1 VSVRVDNRSTPSDAA
16 SIATERDRPAE
27 IAGGTGVA
35 DATPDVSARGTCRE
49 CGATPR
55 VHGTALCG
63 ACYPAAISR
72 VRAAL
77 SSGRPKGERPSPSIA
92 GTQGAKAKP
101 SRTADEV
108 REQARA
114 EAEQRAAASAEKIV
128 ADVVAAGRPVPK
140 PEVSEIVPVATNRAI
155 QVAVA
160 SGRIR
165 GGWRG
170 YEAVA

>member
-1 VSVRVDNRSTPSDAA
+1 MSTPSVPTGTGGV
-16 SIATERDRPAE
+16 SIAADLTP
-27 IAGGTGVA
+27 GVA
-35 DATPDVSARGTCRE
+35 GADQNAGAVDELPDVSARGRCRE
-49 CGATPR
+49 CGGTPR

-63 ACYPAAISR
+63 ECYPAAISR

-77 SSGRPKGERPSPSIA
+77 RTGRPKGERPSPSIA
-92 GTQGAKAKP
+92 GTQGAKSKP
-101 SRTADEV
+101 HRTAEEV
-108 REQARA
+108 RAQVRA

-128 ADVVAAGRPVPK
+128 AHVLAAGRPVPK
-140 PEVSEIVPVATNRAI
+140 LEVSEIAPVATNRAI